1 MARDRAKRCNEQAP
15 KKRQTDKQRNDKRIV
30 LIFDVFI
37 VFAPSPLPLPPQK
50 TRVRPEGQTL
60 LLSK

>member
-1 MARDRAKRCNEQAP
+1 MALGRAKRCNEQAP

-30 LIFDVFI
+30 LIFVVFI

-50 TRVRPEGQTL
+50 NKGLPQRTDPA
-60 LLSK
+60 SF